1 MARNS
6 RRALWT
12 AKVLGNLP
20 ASKRSIDSDEALAA
34 RHSPLGRRAFSG
46 VVLGIDP
53 SLRGTGLALVEF
65 SPHGAKLLFSCTL
78 VFKPKVPLPIC
89 LGEIFEGVRETLTRA
104 KVKHVAIEETIFVQS
119 RKVVH
124 ILGAARGAA
133 IAAAARGGV
142 EVFEYAPRRVKQAVV
157 GLGGASKEQVI
168 ALVAQHLSC
177 VHLPSDEADA
187 AATALCHAFT
197 WRE

>member
-20 ASKRSIDSDEALAA
+20 NKMRTPDEDEVLGAQ
-34 RHSPLGRRAFSG
+34 HTPLGRRTFSG
-46 VVLGIDP
+46 IILGIDP

-65 SPHGAKLLFSCTL
+65 SPAGARLLSSRT
-78 VFKPKVPLPIC
+78 VKFKPTVPLPTC
-89 LGEIFEGVRETLTRA
+89 LGEIFEAVRETLAHT
-104 KVKHVAIEETIFVQS
+104 KVKHVAIEETIFVQN
-119 RKVVH
+119 RKAVH

-133 IAAAARGGV
+133 IAAAARAGL
-142 EVFEYAPRRVKQAVV
+142 EVFEYAPRRVKQSVV
-157 GLGGASKEQVI
+157 GIGSASKEQVI
-168 ALVAQHLSC
+168 ALVAQHLGC
-177 VHLPSDEADA
+177 THLPSDEADA

>member
-20 ASKRSIDSDEALAA
+20 AQKGSGDDDEILAA
-34 RHSPLGRRAFSG
+34 RHTPLGRRAFLG

-65 SPHGAKLLFSCTL
+65 SPTGARLLFSRTL
-78 VFKPKVPLPIC
+78 KFKPKVSLPAC
-89 LGEIFEGVRETLTRA
+89 LGEIFEGVREALTKTA
-104 KVKHVAIEETIFVQS
+104 VKHVAIEETIFVQN
-119 RKVVH
+119 RKAVH

-133 IAAAARGGV
+133 IAAAARAGV
-142 EVFEYAPRRVKQAVV
+142 EVFEYAPRRVKQSVV
-157 GLGGASKEQVI
+157 GRGAASKEQVV
-168 ALVAQHLSC
+168 ALVAQHLGC
-177 VHLPSDEADA
+177 AHLPSDEADA